1 MGIIFCHAP
10 KLGFPGEASFMAQAP
25 LNDPLP
31 TDVFQFE
38 IISKLLALLN
48 MNEIYSPNRCFL
60 NTGN

>member
-1 MGIIFCHAP
+1 
-10 KLGFPGEASFMAQAP
+10 MAQAP